1 MPVTV
6 RRLVSTCVAA
16 VLLYACSTGSG
27 PTNQPLFLIATI
39 DTGVGSSIQT
49 SMAQDGAGRV
59 HLAYSQEG
67 AGMLR
72 YATCAATCFDDGSW
86 NRTTV
91 DTTSHSGLDNA
102 IVADGVGGLHIA
114 YQVYDGQGDLRYAAC
129 TTGCTQAGS
138 WQVVTIDS
146 AGNTGHD
153 ASLTVDGS
161 QRLHVT
167 YLEYVPVAGGLWR
180 LKYASCASNCTTP
193 GNWQLAVLD
202 SARVLTVSSRALM
215 AEGSGRLQLVYQRAD
230 TTAPVPLYYASCDA
244 NCGTPGNWSS
254 VLLDPDPVSS
264 ARAVLALDASGAP
277 RLDYWG
283 HYSGEA
289 ALIFG
294 GCDSGCGNVAQ
305 WGFLPLQI
313 VSSSSSDIAQH
324 SLLIDASGR
333 PHASF
338 RDGGLAYA
346 SCVANCTLPGS
357 WFEILADGSALS
369 GGASSIAVLA
379 GGQIGIAYL
388 APGGADGRIRFA
400 VSE

>member
-1 MPVTV
+1 MHVPT
-6 RRLVSTCVAA
+6 RTLISTGFVG
-16 VLLYACSTGSG
+16 VLLYGCSSSNG
-27 PTNQPLFLIATI
+27 PANQPLFLIATI

-49 SMAQDGAGRV
+49 SIAQDGAGRV
-59 HLAYSQEG
+59 HLAYSEEG

-72 YATCAATCFDDGSW
+72 YATCAASCFDDASW

-91 DTTSHSGLDNA
+91 DTAAHSGLDNS

-161 QRLHVT
+161 QHLHVS
-167 YLEYVPVAGGLWR
+167 YLEYVPVTGGLWR
-180 LKYASCASNCTTP
+180 LKYATCASSCTTP
-193 GNWQLAVLD
+193 GSWQLAVLD
-202 SARVLTVSSRALM
+202 SARVLAASSRALV
-215 AEGSGRLQLVYQRAD
+215 AAGSGRLQLAYQKAD
-230 TTAPVPLYYASCDA
+230 TTDPVPLYYASCDA
-244 NCGTPGNWSS
+244 NCGTAANWSS
-254 VLLDPDPVSS
+254 VPLDGNPVSS
-264 ARAVLALDASGAP
+264 ARPVLVLDPIGAP

-283 HYSGEA
+283 HYNGQA
-289 ALIFG
+289 ALVFG
-294 GCDSGCGNVAQ
+294 GCDSGCGSITQ

-313 VSSSSSDIAQH
+313 VSTSSSDIAQH
-324 SLLIDASGR
+324 SLLIDAAGR

-338 RDGGLAYA
+338 RDAGLAYA

-357 WFEILADGSALS
+357 WFEVVADGSALS
-369 GGASSIAVLA
+369 GGASSVVLLA

-388 APGGADGRIRFA
+388 APGGSGGRLRFA
-400 VSE
+400 VSN